1 MPYESSLPLVV
12 ACLAGTAVAV
22 FIWTRDPAR
31 MWLVAAALAAIV
43 GVGAFI
49 VDLLV
54 VTDREVLLEL
64 FPRLARAAERQ
75 ELDTIIAA
83 LDPELR
89 PIRAAAEHVMR
100 RVRPTEV
107 VITKLDVSVEPD
119 KNPPEAIADLIVR
132 VTGDVTERGSSG
144 TVLAGVQVSLRKRG
158 GRWLVTDAEAQPVT
172 PGTNR
177 R

>member
-12 ACLAGTAVAV
+12 ACLAGTVVAA
-22 FIWTRDPAR
+22 FMWTRDPAR
-31 MWLVAAALAAIV
+31 VWFVAAALAAIV

-49 VDLLV
+49 VDRLV
-54 VTDREVLLEL
+54 VTDREMLLEL
-64 FPRLARAAERQ
+64 FPRLARAAEQ
-75 ELDTIIAA
+75 QDLDTIIAA

-89 PIRAAAEHVMR
+89 PLRAAAENVMR

-132 VTGDVTERGSSG
+132 VTGDVTERGASG
-144 TVLAGVQVSLRKRG
+144 TVLAGVRVSLRKRE
-158 GRWLVTDAEAQPVT
+158 GRWLVTDADDQPVT
-172 PGTNR
+172 PGTIR

>member
-12 ACLAGTAVAV
+12 ACLAGTVVAA

-31 MWLVAAALAAIV
+31 VWLIAAVLAALV
-43 GVGAFI
+43 GIGAFI
-49 VDLLV
+49 VDRLV
-54 VTDREVLLEL
+54 VTDREMLLEL

-75 ELDTIIAA
+75 DLDTIIAA

-89 PIRAAAEHVMR
+89 PLRAAAENAMR

-119 KNPPEAIADLIVR
+119 KNPPEATADLIVR
-132 VTGDVTERGSSG
+132 VTGDVTERGASG
-144 TVLAGVQVSLRKRG
+144 TVLAGVRVSLRKRE
-158 GRWLVTDAEAQPVT
+158 GRWLVTDADDQPVT
-172 PGTNR
+172 PGTIR